1 MFDLRESPVSSL
13 LFPEIEELVKTRQFG
28 ALRDALS
35 ELTPPDVADLLRA
48 MEPDDRAVAFRVL
61 NKAMAADV
69 FEYLPADEQEEMLR
83 RLGQA
88 EVAAILNEM
97 VPDDRTALLEELPGA
112 VTQRLITVL
121 SPEERAVA
129 QKLLGYPEESIGRL
143 MTPDYVAIREDWT
156 VEQVFEHLRRFG
168 RDKET
173 ISILYVVDANWK
185 LLDDIMLRSF
195 VLAEPQTRVSDL
207 MDEQTVRLLATDDQE
222 TAIAYFEKYDRSAL
236 PVVDSDEILVGI
248 VTFDDVMDI
257 AKEEVTEDIQK
268 MGAVEALDE
277 PYMSAS
283 LLTLVRKRG
292 VWLSM
297 LFLGEM
303 FTASAMAYFE
313 HEIERVVFLA
323 SFIPLI
329 VSSGGNTGSQAATLV
344 VRAMALGEIR
354 LIDWWRVAYREL
366 ASGLMLG
373 GWLGLLGIARIHVW
387 HLAGWK
393 DYTAHYHLVALSVG
407 VAVCGVVIWGTMIGG
422 LLPFLLRRIGL
433 DPAAISAPFVATLVD
448 VIGIVTYFTAVTMF
462 LTGTLL

>member
-97 VPDDRTALLEELPGA
+97 APDDRTALLEELPGA

-354 LIDWWRVAYREL
+354 LID
-366 ASGLMLG
+366 
-373 GWLGLLGIARIHVW
+373 
-387 HLAGWK
+387 
-393 DYTAHYHLVALSVG
+393 
-407 VAVCGVVIWGTMIGG
+407 
-422 LLPFLLRRIGL
+422 
-433 DPAAISAPFVATLVD
+433 SAKS
-448 VIGIVTYFTAVTMF
+448 
-462 LTGTLL
+462 